1 MERALRTRRY
11 FLLCERKNKTE
22 VSLWQVSSLETTEV
36 LSGISISRRMRGD
49 VPLLTI
55 MGDTMLEL
63 KIKDEEEE
71 SGGFS
76 WRHGRS
82 RWIA

>member
-1 MERALRTRRY
+1 MERALHTRCY
-11 FLLCERKNKTE
+11 LLLCETKNKTE
-22 VSLWQVSSLETTEV
+22 VSLLQVSLLQVSSLETAEV
-36 LSGISISRRMRGD
+36 LSGISISPRMRGD

-63 KIKDEEEE
+63 KSKDEEEE

-76 WRHGRS
+76 WRN
-82 RWIA
+82 